1 MALSQELESLVKA
14 IHAGNFNVAPD
25 QLRQGAAIQLEDCS
39 PQYVNTTFED
49 KHILL
54 QKEMSVKKAKST
66 WVQWVRRLSYGR
78 FGGSAQLEG
87 AVGRENTSDLARIGT
102 PMCYYSEIRRT
113 TLASNMVESIIGE
126 KPEDI
131 ESEAS
136 DLKLAGDIEFDVFR
150 GKDDFSN
157 AGVFDGNP
165 LAIPALPNMLGVQAQ
180 IRQADTQANAQDL
193 MFLAY
198 GGGLSS
204 VINQGGTLSQ
214 EKIEDASVRS
224 AMNHGSAET
233 LAVDPLVQSA
243 YNKIMLASN
252 QRVIYP
258 GGPVEMTGTD
268 LRRQSTYN
276 GMIQLKASRFLSGK
290 FQSSAPVSG
299 SPAAPSASSGQ
310 TSSTTSFLNAE
321 VYNYYFTAEN
331 EIGES
336 PRSAAVAV
344 TISASGNFVTLT
356 ITPGA
361 GTSRFFNV
369 YRSAA
374 GGSAASARFIGRV
387 ANSGAATTAFIDRNN
402 RIPGFV
408 TGVLYQGD
416 TMDMAELAPYTKMK
430 LAVTDL
436 STPEAHFRFCTV
448 RVYDPKK
455 NVIIDNLRGSL

>member
-14 IHAGNFNVAPD
+14 LHAGNFNVAPD

-54 QKEMSVKKAKST
+54 QKEMTVKKAKST

-126 KPEDI
+126 KPEDL

-180 IRQADTQANAQDL
+180 IRQADAQANAQDL

-198 GGGLSS
+198 GGGLTS
-204 VINQGGTLSQ
+204 VISQGGTLTQ

-224 AMNHGSAET
+224 AMNHGSAEA
-233 LAVDPLVQSA
+233 LAIDPLVQSA

-252 QRVIYP
+252 QRVMYP
-258 GGPVEMTGTD
+258 GGTVEMTGTD
-268 LRRQSTYN
+268 LRRQATYN
-276 GMIQLKASRFLSGK
+276 GTIQLKASRFLSGK
-290 FQSSAPVSG
+290 FQSSAVVSG
-299 SPAAPSASSGQ
+299 SPGAPSASSGQ
-310 TSSTTSFLNAE
+310 TASTTSFLNGE
-321 VYNYYFTAEN
+321 VYAYYFTAEN

-336 PRSAAVAV
+336 ARSATVSV
-344 TISASGNFVTLT
+344 TIGANSRYVTLT
-356 ITPGA
+356 ITPGT

-374 GGSAASARFIGRV
+374 GGTAASARFIGRV
-387 ANSGAATTAFIDRNN
+387 ANSGASTTDFIDRNN

-408 TGVLYQGD
+408 TGMLYQGD

-455 NVIIDNLRGSL
+455 NCLIDNLRGSL